1 MRPNF
6 SVPNWDSLG
15 QVLTILQL
23 LVADFFGPIQRGS
36 LINLWHLGADC
47 DFRFLI
53 FELRDSR
60 AAQITSEVEKNK
72 IC

>member
-1 MRPNF
+1 MTF
-6 SVPNWDSLG
+6 KISDSLG
-15 QVLTILQL
+15 MIHYKHLKL
-23 LVADFFGPIQRGS
+23 ADFFGPIQRGS

-60 AAQITSEVEKNK
+60 AAQITSEVEKTKSDNFK
-72 IC
+72 CF